1 MTRQSIAR
9 QSPLKMLFA
18 GAAFAV
24 LPLAACSSGPTPEE
38 RRAAAL
44 EEKGET
50 LEDAAL
56 SAKVGSAIL
65 EDKSL
70 EGAEIHVETYNNVV
84 RLHGFVLSQKDAE
97 RAEMIALGVQGV
109 RRVKNDLYVR

>member
-1 MTRQSIAR
+1 MIRQSHR
-9 QSPLKMLFA
+9 QNRLVTLL
-18 GAAFAV
+18 AAAALAA
-24 LPLAACSSGPTPEE
+24 LPLTACSSGPTPEE
-38 RRAAAL
+38 RRAAVL
-44 EEKGET
+44 EEKGEV

-70 EGAEIHVETYNNVV
+70 SGAEIHVETYNNVV
-84 RLHGFVLSQKDAE
+84 RLHGFVLSRDDAQ

>member
-1 MTRQSIAR
+1 MTH
-9 QSPLKMLFA
+9 QSPLKVLFT
-18 GAAFAV
+18 AAVLVV
-24 LPLAACSSGPTPEE
+24 LPLTACSSGPTREE

-84 RLHGFVLSQKDAE
+84 RLHGFVLSQKDAQ